1 MLLVGNGLKQTMVS
15 TPQER
20 KRLIQGVIVVG
31 AGLAVPQVLAYAASV
46 IAARLLVPADFGAFG
61 AMQGIT
67 QIGAPIGLAIQ
78 AIAARRLVKNSA
90 NKHHDLLKFGLEV
103 SIAVMLATFLISFP
117 LSSIFNIDYLVLV
130 LTIGAIAPYV
140 FISTQLGIA
149 QGKEFYIKLAG
160 IYIVF
165 GIGRSVS
172 AIVGL
177 FVYPELI
184 SVGIGFF
191 GGTLLSAIVAHF
203 ILGNSKKFWKTDRAE
218 KSVKELWKATQA
230 LFALY
235 VLVNIDVLLARV
247 VLTPEESGVY
257 TVGMLVAK
265 IAFFMPQA
273 ITVVLFPKM
282 GRNDS
287 SALRLAVLGTS
298 LIGALYIG
306 VTYFASEF
314 VVNAIGGSGYA
325 ELYSEVWF
333 FAIEGSL
340 FAVLQVLLYGRI
352 AREDTKVSILL
363 WAGSIIA
370 AISVWLIATDTII
383 TVVLSLIVVTFI
395 LVIVAATTELRHR
408 ANERSDSSHT

>member
-1 MLLVGNGLKQTMVS
+1 MFKFTR
-15 TPQER
+15 ER
-20 KRLIQGVIVVG
+20 NRLIQGIFVVG

-46 IAARLLVPADFGAFG
+46 IAARLLVPSEFGAFG

-67 QIGAPIGLAIQ
+67 QIGTPIGLAIQ

-103 SIAVMLATFLISFP
+103 SIVVMLITLLISFP
-117 LSSIFNIDYLVLV
+117 LSSIFHIDYLVLV
-130 LTIGAIAPYV
+130 LTIGAISPFV

-149 QGKEFYIKLAG
+149 QGKEFYLKLAG

-165 GIGRSVS
+165 GIGRSVT

-177 FVYPELI
+177 FIYPELI

-191 GGTLLSAIVAHF
+191 SGTLLSAIVAHF
-203 ILGNSKKFWKTDRAE
+203 ILGYSRKFWKTERAE

-235 VLVNIDVLLARV
+235 VLVNIDVLLARII
-247 VLTPEESGVY
+247 LTPEESGVY
-257 TVGMLVAK
+257 SVGMLVAK

-282 GRNDS
+282 GMNDS
-287 SALRLAVLGTS
+287 SALRLAVLGTA
-298 LIGALYIG
+298 LIGSIYIG

-314 VVNAIGGSGYA
+314 VVNAIGGSSYA
-325 ELYSEVWF
+325 ELYSEVWL

-363 WAGSIIA
+363 WVGSIIA
-370 AISVWLIATDTII
+370 TISVWLMVKDTIV
-383 TVVLSLIVVTFI
+383 TVVSALIGVTFI
-395 LVIVAATTELRHR
+395 LVVIAALTELRHR
-408 ANERSDSSHT
+408 SNERREVNN

>member
-1 MLLVGNGLKQTMVS
+1 MVS

-46 IAARLLVPADFGAFG
+46 IAARLLVPAEFGAFG

-67 QIGAPIGLAIQ
+67 QIGTPIGLAIQ
-78 AIAARRLVKNSA
+78 AVVARRLVKNSQ

-103 SIAVMLATFLISFP
+103 SIAVMILTLLVSFP
-117 LSSIFNIDYLVLV
+117 LSSIFHIDYLVLV
-130 LTIGAIAPYV
+130 LTIGAVAPFV

-149 QGKEFYIKLAG
+149 QGKELYLKVAG

-165 GIGRSVS
+165 GIGRSIS

-177 FVYPELI
+177 LIYPELI

-191 GGTLLSAIVAHF
+191 GGTLLSVIFAHF
-203 ILGNSKKFWKTDRAE
+203 VLGNSKKFWKTVRAE
-218 KSVKELWKATQA
+218 KGVSELYKAAQA
-230 LFALY
+230 LIALY
-235 VLVNIDVLLARV
+235 VLVNIDVLLARI
-247 VLTPEESGVY
+247 VLSPTQSGVY

-282 GRNDS
+282 GKNDS
-287 SALRLAVLGTS
+287 SALRLAVLGTT
-298 LIGALYIG
+298 LIGSAYVG
-306 VTYFASEF
+306 FCYFASEF
-314 VVNAIGGSGYA
+314 VVNAIGGSGYS
-325 ELYSEVWF
+325 ELYSEVWM
-333 FAIEGSL
+333 FALEGSL

-363 WAGSIIA
+363 WAGSLIA
-370 AISVWLIATDTII
+370 AVSVWFIAIDTII
-383 TVVLSLIVVTFI
+383 TVVSSLIGVTFI
-395 LVIVAATTELRHR
+395 LVIIAAVTELRHR

>member
-1 MLLVGNGLKQTMVS
+1 MVS

-20 KRLIQGVIVVG
+20 KRLIQGVVVVG
-31 AGLAVPQVLAYAASV
+31 LGLAVPQGLAYAASV
-46 IAARLLVPADFGAFG
+46 VAARLLVPAEFGAFG

-67 QIGAPIGLAIQ
+67 QIGTPIGLAIQ
-78 AIAARRLVKNSA
+78 AIAARRLVKNSQ

-103 SIAVMLATFLISFP
+103 SIAVMILTLLVSFP
-117 LSSIFNIDYLVLV
+117 LSSIFHIDYLVLV
-130 LTIGAIAPYV
+130 LTIGAVAPFV

-149 QGKEFYIKLAG
+149 QGKELYLKVAG

-165 GIGRSVS
+165 GIGRSIS

-177 FVYPELI
+177 LIYPELI

-191 GGTLLSAIVAHF
+191 GGTLLSVIFAHYV
-203 ILGNSKKFWKTDRAE
+203 LGNSNKFWKTIRAE
-218 KSVKELWKATQA
+218 KGISELYKAAQA
-230 LFALY
+230 LIALY
-235 VLVNIDVLLARV
+235 VLVNIDVLLARI
-247 VLTPEESGVY
+247 VLSPAQSGVY

-282 GRNDS
+282 GKNDS
-287 SALRLAVLGTS
+287 SALRLAVLGTTM
-298 LIGALYIG
+298 IGSAYVGFCYL
-306 VTYFASEF
+306 ASEF
-314 VVNAIGGSGYA
+314 VVNVIGGANYS
-325 ELYSEVWF
+325 ELYSEVWM
-333 FAIEGSL
+333 FALEGSL

-363 WAGSIIA
+363 WVGSLIA
-370 AISVWLIATDTII
+370 AVSVWLIVIDTVI
-383 TVVLSLIVVTFI
+383 TVVSSLIGVTFI
-395 LVIVAATTELRHR
+395 LVIIAAVTELRHR

>member
-1 MLLVGNGLKQTMVS
+1 MVS

-46 IAARLLVPADFGAFG
+46 VAARLLVPAEFGAFG

-67 QIGAPIGLAIQ
+67 QIGTPIGLAIQ
-78 AIAARRLVKNSA
+78 AIAARKLVQNSS

-103 SIAVMLATFLISFP
+103 SIAVMLATLLISFP

-130 LTIGAIAPYV
+130 LTIGAIAPFV

-149 QGKEFYIKLAG
+149 QGKEFYLKLAG

-165 GIGRSVS
+165 GIGRSIS

-282 GRNDS
+282 GKNDS
-287 SALRLAVLGTS
+287 SALRLAVIGTA
-298 LIGALYIG
+298 LIGAGYVG
-306 VTYFASEF
+306 VCYFGSEF
-314 VVNAIGGSGYA
+314 VVNAIGGSGYS
-325 ELYSEVWF
+325 ELYSEVWL
-333 FAIEGSL
+333 FAIEGAL
-340 FAVLQVLLYGRI
+340 FAILQVLLYGRI

-363 WAGSIIA
+363 WIGSIIA
-370 AISVWLIATDTII
+370 TINVWLIATDTII
-383 TVVLSLIVVTFI
+383 TVVSSLIGVTLI
-395 LVIVAATTELRHR
+395 LVIIAAVTELKHR

>member
-1 MLLVGNGLKQTMVS
+1 MVS

-46 IAARLLVPADFGAFG
+46 IAARLLVPAEFGAFG

-67 QIGAPIGLAIQ
+67 QIGTPIGLAIQ
-78 AIAARRLVKNSA
+78 AVVARRLVKNSQ

-103 SIAVMLATFLISFP
+103 SIAVMILTLLVSFP
-117 LSSIFNIDYLVLV
+117 LSSIFHIDYLVLV
-130 LTIGAIAPYV
+130 LTIGAVAPFV

-149 QGKEFYIKLAG
+149 QGKELYLKVAG

-165 GIGRSVS
+165 GIGRSIS

-177 FVYPELI
+177 LIYPELI

-191 GGTLLSAIVAHF
+191 GGTLLSVIFAHYV
-203 ILGNSKKFWKTDRAE
+203 LGNSNKFWKTVRAE
-218 KSVKELWKATQA
+218 KGVSELYKAAQA
-230 LFALY
+230 LIALY
-235 VLVNIDVLLARV
+235 VLVNIDVLLARI
-247 VLTPEESGVY
+247 VLSPAQSGVY

-282 GRNDS
+282 GKNDS
-287 SALRLAVLGTS
+287 SALRLAVLGTT
-298 LIGALYIG
+298 LIGSAYVG
-306 VTYFASEF
+306 FCYFASEF
-314 VVNAIGGSGYA
+314 VVNAIGGSGYS
-325 ELYSEVWF
+325 ELYSEVWM
-333 FAIEGSL
+333 FALEGSL

-363 WAGSIIA
+363 WAGSLIA
-370 AISVWLIATDTII
+370 AVSVWLIAIDTVI
-383 TVVLSLIVVTFI
+383 TVVSSLIGVTFI
-395 LVIVAATTELRHR
+395 LVIIAAVTELRHR

>member
-1 MLLVGNGLKQTMVS
+1 MVS

-20 KRLIQGVIVVG
+20 KRLIQGVVVVG

-46 IAARLLVPADFGAFG
+46 IAARLLVPAEFGAFG

-67 QIGAPIGLAIQ
+67 QIGTPIGLAIQ

-90 NKHHDLLKFGLEV
+90 NKHYDLLKFGLEV
-103 SIAVMLATFLISFP
+103 SIAVMIATLLISFP

-130 LTIGAIAPYV
+130 LTIGAIAPFV

-149 QGKEFYIKLAG
+149 QGKEFYLKLAG

-282 GRNDS
+282 GKNDS
-287 SALRLAVLGTS
+287 SALRLAVIGTA
-298 LIGALYIG
+298 LIGAGYVG
-306 VTYFASEF
+306 VCYFGSEF
-314 VVNAIGGSGYA
+314 VVNAIGGSGYS
-325 ELYSEVWF
+325 ELYSEVWL
-333 FAIEGSL
+333 FAIEGAL
-340 FAVLQVLLYGRI
+340 FAILQVLLYGRI

-363 WAGSIIA
+363 WVGSIIA
-370 AISVWLIATDTII
+370 TVSVWAIATDTII
-383 TVVLSLIVVTFI
+383 TVVSSLIGVTFI
-395 LVIVAATTELRHR
+395 LVTIAAVTELRHR

>member
-1 MLLVGNGLKQTMVS
+1 MVS

-46 IAARLLVPADFGAFG
+46 IAARLLVPAEFGAFG

-67 QIGAPIGLAIQ
+67 QIGTPIGLAIQ

-103 SIAVMLATFLISFP
+103 SIAVMLATLLISFP

-130 LTIGAIAPYV
+130 LTIGAIAPFV

-149 QGKEFYIKLAG
+149 QGKEFYLKLAG

-177 FVYPELI
+177 FIYPELI

-203 ILGNSKKFWKTDRAE
+203 ILGNSKKFWKTDRAD

-235 VLVNIDVLLARV
+235 VLVNIDVLLARI
-247 VLTPEESGVY
+247 VLTPEESGIY

-282 GRNDS
+282 GKNDS
-287 SALRLAVLGTS
+287 SALRLAVLGTT
-298 LIGALYIG
+298 LIGSAYVG
-306 VTYFASEF
+306 FCYFASEF
-314 VVNAIGGSGYA
+314 VVNAIGGSGYS
-325 ELYSEVWF
+325 ELYSEVWM
-333 FAIEGSL
+333 FALEGSL
-340 FAVLQVLLYGRI
+340 FAILQVLLYGRI

-363 WAGSIIA
+363 WAGSLIA
-370 AISVWLIATDTII
+370 AISVWLIAIDTVI
-383 TVVLSLIVVTFI
+383 TVVSSLIGVTFI
-395 LVIVAATTELRHR
+395 LVIIAAVTELRHR

>member
-1 MLLVGNGLKQTMVS
+1 MVS

-46 IAARLLVPADFGAFG
+46 IAARLLVPAEFGAFG

-67 QIGAPIGLAIQ
+67 QIGTPIGLAIQ

-90 NKHHDLLKFGLEV
+90 NKHHDLLKFGLEI
-103 SIAVMLATFLISFP
+103 SIAVMLATLLISFP

-130 LTIGAIAPYV
+130 LTIGAIAPFV

-149 QGKEFYIKLAG
+149 QGKEFYLKLAG

-203 ILGNSKKFWKTDRAE
+203 VLGNSKKFWKADRAE
-218 KSVKELWKATQA
+218 KSIKELWKATQA

-247 VLTPEESGVY
+247 VLTPEESGIY

-273 ITVVLFPKM
+273 ITIVLFPKM
-282 GRNDS
+282 GKNDS

-298 LIGALYIG
+298 LIGAIYIG
-306 VTYFASEF
+306 VTFFASEF
-314 VVNAIGGSGYA
+314 VVNAIGGSGYS

-383 TVVLSLIVVTFI
+383 TVVSSLIVVTFI

>member
-1 MLLVGNGLKQTMVS
+1 MVS

-46 IAARLLVPADFGAFG
+46 IAARLLIPADFGAFG

-67 QIGAPIGLAIQ
+67 QIGVPIGLAIQ

-90 NKHHDLLKFGLEV
+90 KKHHDLLRFGLEI
-103 SIAVMLATFLISFP
+103 SIAVMLATLLISFP

-130 LTIGAIAPYV
+130 LTIGAIAPFV

-149 QGKEFYIKLAG
+149 QGKEFYLKLAG

-177 FVYPELI
+177 FIYPELI

-191 GGTLLSAIVAHF
+191 GGTLLSAIVAHY
-203 ILGNSKKFWKTDRAE
+203 ILGNSKKFWKTERADE
-218 KSVKELWKATQA
+218 SIKDLWKATQV

-235 VLVNIDVLLARV
+235 VLVNIDVLLARIF
-247 VLTPEESGVY
+247 LTPEESGIY

-298 LIGALYIG
+298 LIGAGYIA

-325 ELYSEVWF
+325 ELYSEVW
-333 FAIEGSL
+333 L
-340 FAVLQVLLYGRI
+340 FALEGTLFANSQVIVYGLI
-352 AREDTKVSILL
+352 ARGGVKISKILGVGGIVAFVGVWIMNIDTVFHLVF
-363 WAGSIIA
+363 W
-370 AISVWLIATDTII
+370 
-383 TVVLSLIVVTFI
+383 LIVVTFVI
-395 LVIVAATTELRHR
+395 LLLLIIFGFDNRQEL
-408 ANERSDSSHT
+408 NK

>member
-1 MLLVGNGLKQTMVS
+1 MVS

-46 IAARLLVPADFGAFG
+46 IAARLLVPAEFGAFG

-67 QIGAPIGLAIQ
+67 QIGTPIGLAIQ

-103 SIAVMLATFLISFP
+103 SIAVMLATLLISFP
-117 LSSIFNIDYLVLV
+117 LSSIFDIDYLVLV
-130 LTIGAIAPYV
+130 LTIGSIAPAV
-140 FISTQLGIA
+140 FLSAQLGIA
-149 QGKEFYIKLAG
+149 QGKEMYLKIAL
-160 IYIVF
+160 IYVVF

-172 AIVGL
+172 AIIGL
-177 FVYPELI
+177 FVYAELI

-191 GGTLLSAIVAHF
+191 GGTLLSVIIAHF
-203 ILGNSKKFWKTDRAE
+203 ILGNSKKFWKTDRSE
-218 KSVKELWKATQA
+218 KSVKELWKATQT
-230 LFALY
+230 LLALY
-235 VLVNIDVLLARV
+235 VLVNIDVLLARI
-247 VLTPEESGVY
+247 VLTPEESGIY

-273 ITVVLFPKM
+273 ITVVLFPRM
-282 GRNDS
+282 GKNDS

-298 LIGALYIG
+298 VIGAIYIG

-325 ELYSEVWF
+325 ELYSEVWL

-352 AREDTKVSILL
+352 AREDTKVSVLL
-363 WAGSIIA
+363 WIGSVIA
-370 AISVWLIATDTII
+370 TISVWAIATDTVI
-383 TVVLSLIVVTFI
+383 TVVSSLIGVTFI
-395 LVIVAATTELRHR
+395 LVIIAAVTELRHR

>member
-1 MLLVGNGLKQTMVS
+1 MVS

-46 IAARLLVPADFGAFG
+46 IAARLLVPSEFGAFG

-78 AIAARRLVKNSA
+78 AIAARRLVKNSQ

-103 SIAVMLATFLISFP
+103 AIAVMVATLIISYP
-117 LSSIFNIDYLVLV
+117 LSFIFNIQYLVLV
-130 LTIGAIAPYV
+130 LTIGALAPFV

-149 QGKEFYIKLAG
+149 QGKEFYFKLAA

-177 FVYPELI
+177 NVYPELI

-203 ILGNSKKFWKTDRAE
+203 ILGNSKKFWKTDRADQ
-218 KSVKELWKATQA
+218 SINELWKATQA

-235 VLVNIDVLLARV
+235 VLVNIDVLLARI
-247 VLTPEESGVY
+247 VLTPEESGIY

-287 SALRLAVLGTS
+287 SALRLAVLGTA
-298 LIGALYIG
+298 LIGAGYVG
-306 VTYFASEF
+306 VCYFGSQF
-314 VVNAIGGSGYA
+314 VVDAIGGSNYSD
-325 ELYSEVWF
+325 LYSEVWL

-340 FAVLQVLLYGRI
+340 FAILQVLLYGRI
-352 AREDTKVSILL
+352 AREDTKASILL
-363 WAGSIIA
+363 WAGSILA
-370 AISVWLIATDTII
+370 TLSVWLIMVDTVI
-383 TVVLSLIVVTFI
+383 TVVSSLIGVTFI
-395 LVIVAATTELRHR
+395 LTIIAGFSELRHR

>member
-1 MLLVGNGLKQTMVS
+1 MVS

-46 IAARLLVPADFGAFG
+46 IAARLLVPAEFGAFG

-67 QIGAPIGLAIQ
+67 QIGTPIGLAIQ

-103 SIAVMLATFLISFP
+103 SIAVMLATLLISFP

-130 LTIGAIAPYV
+130 LTIGAIAPFV

-149 QGKEFYIKLAG
+149 QGKEFYFKLAA

-177 FVYPELI
+177 FIYPELI

-191 GGTLLSAIVAHF
+191 GGTLLSAVVAHF

-218 KSVKELWKATQA
+218 QSVKELWKATQA

-235 VLVNIDVLLARV
+235 VLVNIDVLLARI
-247 VLTPEESGVY
+247 VLTPEESGIY

-282 GRNDS
+282 GKNDS
-287 SALRLAVLGTS
+287 SALRLAVIGTA
-298 LIGALYIG
+298 LIGAVYIG

-314 VVNAIGGSGYA
+314 VVNAIGGSGYT
-325 ELYSEVWF
+325 ELYSEVWL

-340 FAVLQVLLYGRI
+340 FAILQVLLYGRI
-352 AREDTKVSILL
+352 AREDTKVSVLL
-363 WAGSIIA
+363 WIGSVIA
-370 AISVWLIATDTII
+370 TISVWAIATDTVI
-383 TVVLSLIVVTFI
+383 TVVSSLIGVTFI
-395 LVIVAATTELRHR
+395 LVIIAAVTELRHR

>member
-1 MLLVGNGLKQTMVS
+1 
-15 TPQER
+15 
-20 KRLIQGVIVVG
+20 
-31 AGLAVPQVLAYAASV
+31 
-46 IAARLLVPADFGAFG
+46 
-61 AMQGIT
+61 
-67 QIGAPIGLAIQ
+67 
-78 AIAARRLVKNSA
+78 
-90 NKHHDLLKFGLEV
+90 LKFGLEV
-103 SIAVMLATFLISFP
+103 SIAVMLATLLISFP
-117 LSSIFNIDYLVLV
+117 LSSIFNIDYSVLV
-130 LTIGAIAPYV
+130 LTIGAIAPFV

-149 QGKEFYIKLAG
+149 QGKEFYLKLAG

-172 AIVGL
+172 AIIGL
-177 FVYPELI
+177 FIYPELI

-191 GGTLLSAIVAHF
+191 GGTLLSTIVAHF
-203 ILGNSKKFWKTDRAE
+203 VLGNSKKFWKTERAE

-247 VLTPEESGVY
+247 VLTPEESGIY

-273 ITVVLFPKM
+273 ITIVLFPKM
-282 GRNDS
+282 GKNDS

-298 LIGALYIG
+298 LIGAMYIG

-325 ELYSEVWF
+325 ELYSEVWL

-352 AREDTKVSILL
+352 AREDTKVSVLL
-363 WAGSIIA
+363 WIGSVIA
-370 AISVWLIATDTII
+370 TISVWAIATDTVI
-383 TVVLSLIVVTFI
+383 TVVSSLIGVTFI
-395 LVIVAATTELRHR
+395 LVIIAAVTELRHR

>member
-1 MLLVGNGLKQTMVS
+1 MVS

-46 IAARLLVPADFGAFG
+46 IAARLLVPAEFGAFG

-67 QIGAPIGLAIQ
+67 QIGTPIGLAIQ
-78 AIAARRLVKNSA
+78 AIAARKLVKNSA

-103 SIAVMLATFLISFP
+103 SIAVMLATLLISFP

-130 LTIGAIAPYV
+130 LTIGAIAPFV

-149 QGKEFYIKLAG
+149 QGKEFYLKLAG

-282 GRNDS
+282 GKNDS
-287 SALRLAVLGTS
+287 SALRLAVIGTA
-298 LIGALYIG
+298 LIGAGYVG
-306 VTYFASEF
+306 VCYFGSEF
-314 VVNAIGGSGYA
+314 VVNAIGGSGYS
-325 ELYSEVWF
+325 ELYSEVWL
-333 FAIEGSL
+333 FAIEGAL
-340 FAVLQVLLYGRI
+340 FAILQVLLYGRI

-363 WAGSIIA
+363 WVGSIIA
-370 AISVWLIATDTII
+370 TVSVWSIATDTII
-383 TVVLSLIVVTFI
+383 TVVSSLIGVTLI
-395 LVIVAATTELRHR
+395 LVIIAAVTELRHR

>member
-1 MLLVGNGLKQTMVS
+1 MVS

-46 IAARLLVPADFGAFG
+46 IAARLLVPSEFGAFG

-78 AIAARRLVKNSA
+78 AIAARRLVKNSQ

-103 SIAVMLATFLISFP
+103 AIAVMVATLIISYP
-117 LSSIFNIDYLVLV
+117 LSFIFNIEYLVLV
-130 LTIGAIAPYV
+130 LTIGALAPFV

-149 QGKEFYIKLAG
+149 QGKEFYFKLAG

-172 AIVGL
+172 AKVGL

-184 SVGIGFF
+184 AVGIGFF
-191 GGTLLSAIVAHF
+191 GGTLLSAIIAHF
-203 ILGNSKKFWKTDRAE
+203 ILGNSKKFWKTDRADQ
-218 KSVKELWKATQA
+218 SINELWKATQA

-235 VLVNIDVLLARV
+235 VLVNIDVLLARI
-247 VLTPEESGVY
+247 VLTPEESGIY

-287 SALRLAVLGTS
+287 SALRLAVLGTA
-298 LIGALYIG
+298 LIGTSYVG
-306 VTYFASEF
+306 VCYFGSEF
-314 VVNAIGGSGYA
+314 VVNAIGGSNYS
-325 ELYSEVWF
+325 ELYSEVWL

-340 FAVLQVLLYGRI
+340 FAILQVLLYGRI

-363 WAGSIIA
+363 WAGSILATLI
-370 AISVWLIATDTII
+370 VWLIMVDTVI
-383 TVVLSLIVVTFI
+383 TVVSSLIGVTFI
-395 LVIVAATTELRHR
+395 LIIIAGFSELRHR

>member
-1 MLLVGNGLKQTMVS
+1 MVS

-20 KRLIQGVIVVG
+20 KRLIQGVVVVG
-31 AGLAVPQVLAYAASV
+31 LGLAVPQGLAYVASV
-46 IAARLLVPADFGAFG
+46 VAARLLLPAEFGAFG

-67 QIGAPIGLAIQ
+67 QIGVPVGLAIQ

-90 NKHHDLLKFGLEV
+90 NKHHDLLRFGLEI
-103 SIAVMLATFLISFP
+103 SIAVMLATLLISIP
-117 LSSIFNIDYLVLV
+117 LSTIFNIDYLVLV
-130 LTIGAIAPYV
+130 LTIGAIAPFV

-149 QGKEFYIKLAG
+149 QGKEFYLKLAG

-165 GIGRSVS
+165 GIGRSIS

-177 FVYPELI
+177 FIYPELI

-218 KSVKELWKATQA
+218 QSVKELWKATQA

-235 VLVNIDVLLARV
+235 VLVNVDVLLARI
-247 VLTPEESGVY
+247 VLTPEESGIY

-282 GRNDS
+282 GKNDS

-298 LIGALYIG
+298 LIGAFYIG

-325 ELYSEVWF
+325 ELYSEVWL

-352 AREDTKVSILL
+352 AREDTKVSVLL
-363 WAGSIIA
+363 WIGSVIA
-370 AISVWLIATDTII
+370 TVSVWAIATDTVI
-383 TVVLSLIVVTFI
+383 TVVSSLIGVTFI
-395 LVIVAATTELRHR
+395 LVIIAAVTELRHR

>member
-1 MLLVGNGLKQTMVS
+1 MVS

-46 IAARLLVPADFGAFG
+46 IAARLLAPSEFGAFG

-78 AIAARRLVKNSA
+78 AIAARRLVKNSQ

-103 SIAVMLATFLISFP
+103 AIAVMVATLIISYP
-117 LSSIFNIDYLVLV
+117 LSFIFNIQYLVLV
-130 LTIGAIAPYV
+130 FTIGALAPFV

-149 QGKEFYIKLAG
+149 QGKEFYFKLAA

-172 AIVGL
+172 TIVGL
-177 FVYPELI
+177 IVYPEII

-203 ILGNSKKFWKTDRAE
+203 ILGNSKKFWKTDRADQ
-218 KSVKELWKATQA
+218 SINELWKATQA

-235 VLVNIDVLLARV
+235 VLVNIDVLLARI
-247 VLTPEESGVY
+247 VLTPEESGIY

-287 SALRLAVLGTS
+287 SALRLAVLGTA
-298 LIGALYIG
+298 LIGTGYVG
-306 VTYFASEF
+306 VCYFGSEF
-314 VVNAIGGSGYA
+314 VVNAIGGSNYSD
-325 ELYSEVWF
+325 LYSEVWL

-340 FAVLQVLLYGRI
+340 FAILQVLLYGRI

-363 WAGSIIA
+363 WAGSILA
-370 AISVWLIATDTII
+370 TLSVWLIMVDTVI
-383 TVVLSLIVVTFI
+383 TVVSSLIGVTFI
-395 LVIVAATTELRHR
+395 LTIIAGFSELRHR

>member
-1 MLLVGNGLKQTMVS
+1 MVS

-46 IAARLLVPADFGAFG
+46 IAARLLVPAEFGAFG

-67 QIGAPIGLAIQ
+67 QIGTPIGLAIQ

-103 SIAVMLATFLISFP
+103 SIAVMLATLLISFP

-130 LTIGAIAPYV
+130 LTIGAIAPFV

-149 QGKEFYIKLAG
+149 QGKEFYLKLAG

-172 AIVGL
+172 AIIGL

-191 GGTLLSAIVAHF
+191 GGTLLTAIVAHF

-218 KSVKELWKATQA
+218 NSVKELWKATQA

-235 VLVNIDVLLARV
+235 VLVNIDVILARI
-247 VLTPEESGVY
+247 VLTPEESGIY

-282 GRNDS
+282 GKNDS

-298 LIGALYIG
+298 LIGAVYIG

-333 FAIEGSL
+333 FAVEGSL

-363 WAGSIIA
+363 WAGSLFA

-383 TVVLSLIVVTFI
+383 TVVSSLIVVTFI
-395 LVIVAATTELRHR
+395 LVIVAALTELRHR

>member
-1 MLLVGNGLKQTMVS
+1 MVS

-46 IAARLLVPADFGAFG
+46 IAARLLVPSEFGAFG

-78 AIAARRLVKNSA
+78 AIAARRLVKNSQ

-103 SIAVMLATFLISFP
+103 AIAVMLSTLIISYP
-117 LSSIFNIDYLVLV
+117 LSFIFNIQYLVLV
-130 LTIGAIAPYV
+130 LTIGALAPFV

-149 QGKEFYIKLAG
+149 QGKEFYFKLAA

-177 FVYPELI
+177 IVYPEII

-203 ILGNSKKFWKTDRAE
+203 ILGNSKKFWKTDRADQ
-218 KSVKELWKATQA
+218 SINELWKATQA

-235 VLVNIDVLLARV
+235 VLVNIDVLLARI
-247 VLTPEESGVY
+247 VLTPEESGIY

-287 SALRLAVLGTS
+287 SALRLAVLGTA
-298 LIGALYIG
+298 LIGTGYVG
-306 VTYFASEF
+306 VCYFGSEF
-314 VVNAIGGSGYA
+314 VVDAIGGSNYSD
-325 ELYSEVWF
+325 LYSEVWL

-340 FAVLQVLLYGRI
+340 FAILQVLLYGRI

-363 WAGSIIA
+363 WAGSILA
-370 AISVWLIATDTII
+370 TLSVWLIMVDTVI
-383 TVVLSLIVVTFI
+383 TVVSSLIGVTFI
-395 LVIVAATTELRHR
+395 LTIIAGFSELRHR
-408 ANERSDSSHT
+408 ANERSDSSRT

>member
-1 MLLVGNGLKQTMVS
+1 MVS

-20 KRLIQGVIVVG
+20 KRLMQGVIVVG

-46 IAARLLVPADFGAFG
+46 IAARLLVPAEFGAFG

-67 QIGAPIGLAIQ
+67 QIGTPIGLAIQ

-90 NKHHDLLKFGLEV
+90 NKHHDLLRFGLEISMV
-103 SIAVMLATFLISFP
+103 VMLATILISFP
-117 LSSIFNIDYLVLV
+117 LSSIFNIDYIVLV
-130 LTIGAIAPYV
+130 LTIGAIAPFV

-149 QGKEFYIKLAG
+149 QGKEFYLKLAG

-165 GIGRSVS
+165 GIGRSIS

-177 FVYPELI
+177 FIYPELI

-203 ILGNSKKFWKTDRAE
+203 ILGNSKKFWKTERADE
-218 KSVKELWKATQA
+218 SIKELWEATQA

-235 VLVNIDVLLARV
+235 VLVNIDVLLARI
-247 VLTPEESGVY
+247 VLTPEESGIY

-287 SALRLAVLGTS
+287 SALRLAVVGTGF
-298 LIGALYIG
+298 IGFFYTAFC
-306 VTYFASEF
+306 YFESRF
-314 VVNAIGGSGYA
+314 IVNAISGSGY
-325 ELYSEVWF
+325 EVLYSEVWLF
-333 FAIEGSL
+333 SLEGAL
-340 FAVLQVLLYGRI
+340 FAVLQVLFYARI
-352 AREDTKVSILL
+352 AREESKF
-363 WAGSIIA
+363 SIILWVGVISTM
-370 AISVWLIATDTII
+370 ISVWIFKIDSISTL
-383 TVVLSLIVVTFI
+383 VYSLISITI
-395 LVIVAATTELRHR
+395 ALVIISTITETRFR
-408 ANERSDSSHT
+408 GKS

>member
-1 MLLVGNGLKQTMVS
+1 MVS

-78 AIAARRLVKNSA
+78 AIAARRLVKNSQ
-90 NKHHDLLKFGLEV
+90 NKHHDLLKFGLEIA
-103 SIAVMLATFLISFP
+103 IAVMVATLIISYP
-117 LSSIFNIDYLVLV
+117 LSFIFNIEYLVLV
-130 LTIGAIAPYV
+130 LTIGALAPFV

-149 QGKEFYIKLAG
+149 QGKEFYLKLAG

-165 GIGRSVS
+165 GIGRRVS

-177 FVYPELI
+177 IVYAELI

-203 ILGNSKKFWKTDRAE
+203 ILGNSKKFWRTDRAVQ
-218 KSVKELWKATQA
+218 SINELWKATQA

-235 VLVNIDVLLARV
+235 VLVNIDVLLARI
-247 VLTPEESGVY
+247 VLTPEESGIY

-282 GRNDS
+282 GQNDS

-298 LIGALYIG
+298 LIGTGYIA

-314 VVNAIGGSGYA
+314 VVNAISGSGYS
-325 ELYSEVWF
+325 ELYSEVWL

-363 WAGSIIA
+363 WVGSILA
-370 AISVWLIATDTII
+370 VISVWLIPSD
-383 TVVLSLIVVTFI
+383 TVVTVVSALIGVTFI
-395 LVIVAATTELRHR
+395 LVIIAAVTELRHR

>member
-1 MLLVGNGLKQTMVS
+1 MVS

-46 IAARLLVPADFGAFG
+46 IAARLLVPAEFGAFG

-67 QIGAPIGLAIQ
+67 QIANPIGLAIQ
-78 AIAARRLVKNSA
+78 AIVARKLVKNF
-90 NKHHDLLKFGLEV
+90 KKTHHDLLKFGLEV
-103 SIAVMLATFLISFP
+103 SIVVMIATIFISFP
-117 LSSIFNIDYLVLV
+117 LSTIFKIDYLVLV
-130 LTIGAIAPYV
+130 LTLGAIAPFV

-149 QGKEFYIKLAG
+149 QGKEFYLKLAG

-165 GIGRSVS
+165 GIGRSIS
-172 AIVGL
+172 AIFGL
-177 FVYPELI
+177 FIYPELI

-203 ILGNSKKFWKTDRAE
+203 ILGNSKKFWESDRAK
-218 KSVKELWKATQA
+218 KSIKELWKATQA

-235 VLVNIDVLLARV
+235 VLVNIDVLLARI
-247 VLTPEESGVY
+247 VLTPEQSGTY

-282 GRNDS
+282 GKNDS
-287 SALRLAVLGTS
+287 SALRLAVLGTG
-298 LIGALYIG
+298 LIGVLYVG
-306 VTYFASEF
+306 VCYFASEF
-314 VVNAIGGSGYA
+314 VVNTIGGSG
-325 ELYSEVWF
+325 LYSEVWL
-333 FAIEGSL
+333 FAVEGSL

-352 AREDTKVSILL
+352 AREDTKVSVLL
-363 WAGSIIA
+363 WIGTIIA
-370 AISVWLIATDTII
+370 AISVWLISTDTVV
-383 TVVLSLIVVTFI
+383 TVVSALIGVTFI
-395 LVIVAATTELRHR
+395 LVIIAATTELRHR

>member
-1 MLLVGNGLKQTMVS
+1 MVS

-46 IAARLLVPADFGAFG
+46 IAARLLIPAEFGAFG

-67 QIGAPIGLAIQ
+67 QIGTPIGLAIQ

-90 NKHHDLLKFGLEV
+90 NKYHDLLKFGLEV
-103 SIAVMLATFLISFP
+103 SMAVMLATLLISFP

-130 LTIGAIAPYV
+130 LTIGAIAPFV

-149 QGKEFYIKLAG
+149 QGKEFYLKLAG

-203 ILGNSKKFWKTDRAE
+203 ILGNSKKFWKTDRAD
-218 KSVKELWKATQA
+218 KGVKELWKATQA

-235 VLVNIDVLLARV
+235 VLVNIDVLLARI
-247 VLTPEESGVY
+247 VLTPEESGIY

-282 GRNDS
+282 GKNDS

-298 LIGALYIG
+298 LIGVIYIG

-363 WAGSIIA
+363 WVGSILA
-370 AISVWLIATDTII
+370 MTTVWLIATDTII
-383 TVVLSLIVVTFI
+383 TVVSSLIVVTFI
-395 LVIVAATTELRHR
+395 LVLVAAITELKHR
-408 ANERSDSSHT
+408 ANERSEEAS

>member
-1 MLLVGNGLKQTMVS
+1 MVS

-46 IAARLLVPADFGAFG
+46 IAARLLVPAEFGAFG

-67 QIGAPIGLAIQ
+67 QIGTPIGLAIQ

-90 NKHHDLLKFGLEV
+90 NKHHDLLKFGLEI
-103 SIAVMLATFLISFP
+103 SIAVMLATLLISFP

-130 LTIGAIAPYV
+130 LTIGAIAPFV

-149 QGKEFYIKLAG
+149 QGKEFYLKLAG

-203 ILGNSKKFWKTDRAE
+203 VLGNSKKFWKADRAE

-273 ITVVLFPKM
+273 ITIVLFPKM
-282 GRNDS
+282 GKNDS

-298 LIGALYIG
+298 IIGAIYIG

-383 TVVLSLIVVTFI
+383 TVVSSLIVVTFI

>member
-1 MLLVGNGLKQTMVS
+1 MVS

-46 IAARLLVPADFGAFG
+46 IAARLLVPAEFGAFG

-67 QIGAPIGLAIQ
+67 QIGTPIGLAIQ
-78 AIAARRLVKNSA
+78 AVVARRLVKNSQ
-90 NKHHDLLKFGLEV
+90 NKHNDSLKFGLEI
-103 SIAVMLATFLISFP
+103 SIAVMLATLLISYP

-130 LTIGAIAPYV
+130 LTIGAIAPFV

-149 QGKEFYIKLAG
+149 QGKEFYLKLAG
-160 IYIVF
+160 IYVVF

-191 GGTLLSAIVAHF
+191 GGTILSSVVAHF
-203 ILGNSKKFWKTDRAE
+203 ILGNSKKFWKTERAE

-235 VLVNIDVLLARV
+235 VLVNIDVLFARI

-287 SALRLAVLGTS
+287 SALRLAVLGTL
-298 LIGALYIG
+298 LIGTIYVGI
-306 VTYFASEF
+306 TYFASEF
-314 VVNAIGGSGYA
+314 VVNAIGGSGYS
-325 ELYSEVWF
+325 ELYSEVWL
-333 FAIEGSL
+333 FAVEGSL

-352 AREDTKVSILL
+352 AREDAGVSILL
-363 WAGSIIA
+363 WSGSLIA
-370 AISVWLIATDTII
+370 TISVWLIAIDTLI
-383 TVVLSLIVVTFI
+383 TIVSSLIGVTFI
-395 LVIVAATTELRHR
+395 LVIIAALVELRHR
-408 ANERSDSSHT
+408 FMVQNNFRKAL

>member
-1 MLLVGNGLKQTMVS
+1 MVS

-46 IAARLLVPADFGAFG
+46 IAARLLVPAEFGAFG

-67 QIGAPIGLAIQ
+67 QIGTPIGLAIQ

-103 SIAVMLATFLISFP
+103 SIAVMLATLLISFP
-117 LSSIFNIDYLVLV
+117 LSSIFKIDYLVLV
-130 LTIGAIAPYV
+130 LTIGAIAPFV

-149 QGKEFYIKLAG
+149 QGKEFYLKLAG

-177 FVYPELI
+177 FIYPELI

-235 VLVNIDVLLARV
+235 VLVNIDVLLARI
-247 VLTPEESGVY
+247 VLTPEESGIY

-273 ITVVLFPKM
+273 ITIVLFPKM
-282 GRNDS
+282 GKNDS

-298 LIGALYIG
+298 LIGAGYIG

-314 VVNAIGGSGYA
+314 VVNAIGGAGYA

-340 FAVLQVLLYGRI
+340 FAVLQVLIYGRI

-370 AISVWLIATDTII
+370 TLSVWLITKDTII
-383 TVVLSLIVVTFI
+383 TVVSSLIVVTFV
-395 LVIVAATTELRHR
+395 LVIVAALTELRHR

>member
-1 MLLVGNGLKQTMVS
+1 MVS

-46 IAARLLVPADFGAFG
+46 IAARLLVPAEFGAFG

-67 QIGAPIGLAIQ
+67 QIGTPIGLAIQ

-103 SIAVMLATFLISFP
+103 SIAVMLATLLISFP

-130 LTIGAIAPYV
+130 LTIGAIAPFV

-149 QGKEFYIKLAG
+149 QGKEFYLKLAG

-165 GIGRSVS
+165 GIGRSIS

-177 FVYPELI
+177 FIYPELI

-203 ILGNSKKFWKTDRAE
+203 ILGNSKKFWKAERAD
-218 KSVKELWKATQA
+218 KSAKELWKATQA

-235 VLVNIDVLLARV
+235 VLVNIDILLARII
-247 VLTPEESGVY
+247 LTPEESGVY

-298 LIGALYIG
+298 LIGAIYIG

-314 VVNAIGGSGYA
+314 VVNAIGGSGYS

-352 AREDTKVSILL
+352 AREDTKVSVLL
-363 WAGSIIA
+363 WVASIIA
-370 AISVWLIATDTII
+370 TVSVWLVANDSVV
-383 TVVLSLIVVTFI
+383 TVVWTLIGVTFV
-395 LVIVAATTELRHR
+395 LVVVAAITELRHR
-408 ANERSDSSHT
+408 SNERSDSSRT